1 MLHFLGFIFILI
13 IALLIIGIG
22 LIGAVVRGLF
32 HIGRRKEQ
40 TQTYQNGQNPFT
52 SGYSFNQSRPRG
64 NTDESIQPE
73 EGELHIKRKK
83 LFTKEDGEYVDF
95 EEIKE

>member
-22 LIGAVVRGLF
+22 LIGAVIRGLF

-40 TQTYQNGQNPFT
+40 AQTYQDGANPFT
-52 SGYSFNQSRPRG
+52 GGYSFNQSSRR
-64 NTDESIQPE
+64 NTDEGIQPE
-73 EGELHIKRKK
+73 EGDLHIKRKK
-83 LFTKEDGEYVDF
+83 LFTQEDGEYVDF